1 MGVALK
7 NGFEQKKKLSIEE
20 AMGEVGRKSIDDR
33 VHKSSGGGRE
43 TKKIKMA
50 GGIKSSMER
59 RVKNWLGGWAREE
72 VLVTSK
78 GAVLA

>member
-7 NGFEQKKKLSIEE
+7 SGFGQKKKRSIEE
-20 AMGEVGRKSIDDR
+20 AMGEVGRKSIDDH
-33 VHKSSGGGRE
+33 VHKSSGGGRQ

-59 RVKNWLGGWAREE
+59 KELAGGLGQGRAVGNIQR
-72 VLVTSK
+72 
-78 GAVLA
+78 AVLA